1 MKITDLERNIFPM
14 ANESKIILNEEVKKL
29 E

>member
-1 MKITDLERNIFPM
+1 M
-14 ANESKIILNEEVKKL
+14 SKIILNEERALAAL